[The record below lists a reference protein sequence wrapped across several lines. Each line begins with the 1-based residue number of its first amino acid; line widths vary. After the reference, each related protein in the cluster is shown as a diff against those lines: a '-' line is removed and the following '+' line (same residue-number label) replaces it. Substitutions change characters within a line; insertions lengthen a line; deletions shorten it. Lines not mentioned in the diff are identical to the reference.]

1 VGAGTKGKLCWRAV
15 MLCAGVVFAG
25 GTLFS
30 PLGLVARA
38 EGVSRQSFWN
48 SQEIVSSNLRPFWKW
63 RAVLERYAQERE
75 DKGSRY
81 CSSSL
86 FSDCPYDEWRRFLA
100 ELSKND
106 PWGQLVAVNS
116 FFNARRYI
124 PDERIWGIKD
134 YWATPGEFLTRAGDC
149 EDFAIAKY
157 LSLKELGW
165 SEGDLRI
172 VVVRDSN
179 LQTAHAVL
187 VVTFGGRTWVLDN
200 QTTRVNETTEVRH
213 YRPVFSINE
222 TSWWHH
228 QPDNLTNPRRRPVP
242 INSSLKL
249 EATPAA
255 AESYP

>member
-1 VGAGTKGKLCWRAV
+1 

-30 PLGLVARA
+30 ALGHVAKA
-38 EGVSRQSFWN
+38 DGVSRQSFWN
-48 SQEIVSSNLRPFWKW
+48 SLEFVSSNLRPFWKW
-63 RAVLERYAQERE
+63 RAALERYAQETQ
-75 DKGSRY
+75 DNDGLH

-86 FSDCPYDEWRRFLA
+86 FSDCPYDEWRRVLA
-100 ELSKND
+100 EISDND
-106 PWGQLVAVNS
+106 RWSQLVAVNS

-124 PDERIWGIKD
+124 PDERNWGIAD

-149 EDFAIAKY
+149 EDYAIAKY
-157 LSLKELGW
+157 LSLRELGW
-165 SEGDLRI
+165 SEGDLRV

-179 LQTAHAVL
+179 LRAAHAVL
-187 VVTFGGRTWVLDN
+187 VVAFGGRTWVLDN
-200 QTTRVNETTEVRH
+200 QTTRVNETAEVRH

-228 QPDNLTNPRRRPVP
+228 QPDNPSNTGRRPIP
-242 INSSLKL
+242 INSTLKL

-255 AESYP
+255 ADPHP